1 MDYIIK
7 EVRKYRASTFTRR
20 KPVYYDSYISQKMN
34 EKKKLSQNIKFRV
47 FGGKRRNFSE
57 NTFRDSY

>member
-20 KPVYYDSYISQKMN
+20 KLVYYDSYISQKMN
-34 EKKKLSQNIKFRV
+34 GKKNCHKI
-47 FGGKRRNFSE
+47 
-57 NTFRDSY
+57 